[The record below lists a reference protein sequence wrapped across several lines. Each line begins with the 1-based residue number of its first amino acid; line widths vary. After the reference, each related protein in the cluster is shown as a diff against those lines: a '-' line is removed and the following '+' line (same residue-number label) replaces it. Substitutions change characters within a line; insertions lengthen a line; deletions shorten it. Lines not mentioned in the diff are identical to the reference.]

1 MKFESMQQIVREKLD
16 GRAFT
21 ETERFLWMAWVHK
34 DEQYRLTFAI
44 SCLGWALAI
53 VGPLTLIF
61 G

>member
-1 MKFESMQQIVREKLD
+1 MKHETMQKILREKLD

-21 ETERFLWMAWVHK
+21 STERFLWMAWVYK

-53 VGPLTLIF
+53 AGPLTLIF